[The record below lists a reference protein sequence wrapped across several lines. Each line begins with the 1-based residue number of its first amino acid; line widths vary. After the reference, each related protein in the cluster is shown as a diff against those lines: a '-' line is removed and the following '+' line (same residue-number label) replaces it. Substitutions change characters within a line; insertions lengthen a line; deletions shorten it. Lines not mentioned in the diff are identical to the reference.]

1 MNEDVSPIKNGDFP
15 AWHVTCSRG
24 YPFGADDWIS
34 KNHQHVCISYIS
46 GSDWDAGIVWML
58 VTLRAWSHESHTC
71 ETEMSICKPWSS
83 SSYIFGTNLQ
93 VTHGMAAWLV
103 SLDKALF
110 FTPKF
115 DSHFLSGYGGT
126 LNSIDENSWLWKPAR
141 YARFQTLS
149 ALNGLL
155 LVLRFATWCFRY
167 VLMFIYLKLD
177 VSVRRLGKCSG
188 ILEMLEFSRK

>member
-115 DSHFLSGYGGT
+115 GSHFLSGYGGHVGT
-126 LNSIDENSWLWKPAR
+126 ATMRTRGAESRRGMQDFRLFQLWTDFSWS
-141 YARFQTLS
+141 S
-149 ALNGLL
+149 ALPLGAPSICFDVHLFEVGCICQKTWK
-155 LVLRFATWCFRY
+155 VLRY
-167 VLMFIYLKLD
+167 PGNVG
-177 VSVRRLGKCSG
+177 V
-188 ILEMLEFSRK
+188 